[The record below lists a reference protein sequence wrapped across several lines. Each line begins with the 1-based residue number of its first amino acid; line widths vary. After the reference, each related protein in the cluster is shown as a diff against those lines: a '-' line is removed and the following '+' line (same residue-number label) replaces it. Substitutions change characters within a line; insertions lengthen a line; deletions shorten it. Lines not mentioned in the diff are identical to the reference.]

1 MDETLNE
8 GGLEEVAKIKR
19 DNPPKKSPLMKIL
32 GDVTGAK
39 KSAAGASAD
48 STASST
54 DDGEGDEDL

>member
-39 KSAAGASAD
+39 KAASA
-48 STASST
+48 
-54 DDGEGDEDL
+54 

>member
-1 MDETLNE
+1 
-8 GGLEEVAKIKR
+8 
-19 DNPPKKSPLMKIL
+19 MKIL

-39 KSAAGASAD
+39 KAAGASAD

>member
-39 KSAAGASAD
+39 KAASAASKEE
-48 STASST
+48 STAST
-54 DDGEGDEDL
+54 DDGGDDEDL